1 MKTLGIE
8 VKIEG
13 LTAAISKIDAKKYAG
28 SQIRNV
34 VMKNGAKLQTLTK
47 TNMTRAYKK
56 GYSKGTTKHSTDL
69 TIQDSGMTAIV
80 APHTEYFPYIEYGT
94 RYMEAEPALNP
105 AFRKIKQD
113 FYKDV
118 MDLIKK

>member
-56 GYSKGTTKHSTDL
+56 D
-69 TIQDSGMTAIV
+69 IQR
-80 APHTEYFPYIEYGT
+80 EQ
-94 RYMEAEPALNP
+94 LN
-105 AFRKIKQD
+105 K
-113 FYKDV
+113 V
-118 MDLIKK
+118 LI